1 MKWRNQNEK
10 NNQGTYAEICGADL
24 ADSEKEYGGSY
35 VEELQRAVQKI
46 QVSREMGERFVT
58 LEELLKDEREE
69 GRREG
74 EREGRRELL
83 VHFLQKL
90 GAIPKSLS
98 EKKQDETDLEQLEAW
113 IELAIKAPSIEA
125 FIKQI

>member
-1 MKWRNQNEK
+1 M
-10 NNQGTYAEICGADL
+10 
-24 ADSEKEYGGSY
+24 
-35 VEELQRAVQKI
+35 EELQRAVQKI
-46 QVSREMGERFVT
+46 KVSREMGERFMT

-98 EKKQDETDLEQLEAW
+98 EKNQDETDLEQLEAW
-113 IELAIKAPSIEA
+113 IELAVKAPYIEA